1 MKKNVKELG
10 QYFTPEIIANFMV
23 KLSNIDKD
31 KNILEPSCGEGI
43 FIKCLENNK
52 YLNIDAFEVD
62 TTLNNISN
70 TKIIYESF
78 ISQEILKKYSLIIGN
93 PPYIRWK
100 NLEENLKKELEYNVL
115 WNKYFN
121 SLCDYLYIF
130 ILKSIKLLEDNGELI
145 FITPEYWMHTTHS
158 ISLRNYMV
166 EKGYFEK
173 IIHFSE
179 TPIFDGV
186 SSSIII
192 FKFIKNTNINPE
204 IKFIEYKNTKKINE
218 EAINFILN
226 EEQNESIEYMNIPAF
241 EKDKKWILTTKDVI
255 EELKIY
261 ENHCISINSY
271 IKTKKD
277 FVTIDDIA
285 DVGNGMVSGLDK
297 SFQINLDFNTL
308 TELEKKSTIKV
319 LKAKSL
325 NSYIHKEYINYIFL
339 NESLNEEDFK
349 NLYPNFYNQLKNEQ
363 SKLDERYNYNKNI
376 KYWEWVFLRN
386 YKLFKS
392 DREKIFIPCKE
403 RISHKDYFRFS
414 YVEKEFFPTQD
425 VTAIYLKDNVKE
437 SIYYILALLNNHR
450 VFNWIKYN
458 GIIKGNIV
466 EFSEKPINSIPIR
479 LIDWNNKSEIEIH
492 NKVEL
497 LTKQYI
503 ETNNSKLL
511 KEINS
516 ELDKLFI

>member
-10 QYFTPEIIANFMV
+10 QYFTPEIVADYMV

-31 KNILEPSCGEGI
+31 KKVLEPSCGEGV
-43 FIKCLENNK
+43 FLKSLEKNG
-52 YLNIDAFEVD
+52 YLDIDAFEVD

-70 TKIIYESF
+70 TNIIYESF
-78 ISQEILKKYSLIIGN
+78 ISQEISEKYSLIIGN

-100 NLEENLKKELEYNVL
+100 NLKDELKDELNSNEL
-115 WNKYFN
+115 WNKHFN

-158 ISLRNYMV
+158 ISLRNYMI
-166 EKGYFEK
+166 ENGYFEE

-186 SSSIII
+186 TSSIVI
-192 FKFIKNTNINPE
+192 FKFIKNPNINPE
-204 IKFIEYKNTKKINE
+204 IKFTEYKSTKRINE
-218 EAINFILN
+218 ENINLIIN
-226 EEQNESIEYMNIPAF
+226 KGKDKAVEYMTIPSF
-241 EKDKKWILTTKDVI
+241 EKNKKWILTTKDI
-255 EELKIY
+255 IKELKIY
-261 ENHCISINSY
+261 ENHCVSTNSY
-271 IKTKKD
+271 IETEKD
-277 FVTIDDIA
+277 FITMEDIS

-297 SFQINLDFNTL
+297 IFQINFDFNIL
-308 TELEKKSTIKV
+308 TEEEKKSTIKV

-325 NSYIHKEYINYIFL
+325 SPYYHNEYINYIFL
-339 NESLNEEDFK
+339 EENLSEENFK
-349 NLYPNFYNQLKNEQ
+349 NIYPNFYNQLKKEQ
-363 SKLDERYNYNKNI
+363 EKLDKRYNYNRDI

-386 YKLFKS
+386 YKLFNSKR
-392 DREKIFIPCKE
+392 DKIFIPCKE
-403 RISHKDYFRFS
+403 RISHKDFFRFS
-414 YVEKEFFPTQD
+414 YSEEEFFPTQD
-425 VTAIYLKDNVKE
+425 VTAIYLNDNIKE
-437 SIYYILALLNNHR
+437 SIYYILSLLNNHR

-479 LIDWNNKSEIEIH
+479 LIDWNNKNEVDIH
-492 NKVEL
+492 NKIEL
-497 LTKQYI
+497 LTKKYI
-503 ETNNSKLL
+503 ETKNIELL

-516 ELDKLFI
+516 VLDKLFI

>member
-10 QYFTPEIIANFMV
+10 QYFTPEIVANFMV
-23 KLSNIDKD
+23 KLSNIN
-31 KNILEPSCGEGI
+31 KNKNVLEPSCGEGI

-70 TKIIYESF
+70 TNIIYESF
-78 ISQEILKKYSLIIGN
+78 ISQEISKKYSLIIGN
-93 PPYIRWK
+93 PPYIRWR
-100 NLEENLKKELEYNVL
+100 NLEENLKNELSNNEL

-130 ILKSIKLLEDNGELI
+130 ILKSIELLEDNGELI

-192 FKFIKNTNINPE
+192 FKFIKNPNINPE

-218 EAINFILN
+218 EAINFIAN

-241 EKDKKWILTTKDVI
+241 EKDKKWILATKDII

-261 ENHCISINSY
+261 ESHCISINSY
-271 IKTKKD
+271 IKIKKD
-277 FVTIDDIA
+277 FVTMNDIS

-297 SFQINLDFNTL
+297 SFQINLDFDTL
-308 TELEKKSTIKV
+308 SELEKKSTIKV

-363 SKLDERYNYNKNI
+363 SKLDERYNYNKDI

-386 YKLFKS
+386 YNLFNSPK
-392 DREKIFIPCKE
+392 DKIFVPCKE
-403 RISHKDYFRFS
+403 RISHKNFFRFS
-414 YVEKEFFPTQD
+414 YAEQEFFPTQD

-479 LIDWNNKSEIEIH
+479 LIDWNNKSEVEIH
-492 NKVEL
+492 NKIEL
-497 LTKQYI
+497 LTKEYI
-503 ETNNSKLL
+503 ETNNSRLL

-516 ELDKLFI
+516 VLDKLFI